1 MAVEQDSAALR
12 IHEAQEQVHQR
23 RLAGP
28 GWSDHAQ
35 GLTWLELERAILD
48 GAAAASRI
56 AERDVLE
63 DDHRPEAR
71 RHHRLGRWLDLGCGI
86 EQVIHPAS
94 RRHREHAAVEQL
106 HQIAQ
111 GAEDFDPE
119 QQNHQQCRKRQLT
132 CRYSHR
138 APCERNGGASRD
150 PQQGD
155 AAGGDVDG
163 QHPHGA
169 AIQVAGTLGQLHA
182 ALTALTKRFERGQA
196 LDAVEE
202 VGGRGDLGVA
212 EGDAGAAVPAMKDR
226 RQQQRKQRKQDK
238 HDRHLQI
245 EERHEG
251 KDQHRRQRRDH
262 QLGQVLAEKRV

>member
-1 MAVEQDSAALR
+1 M
-12 IHEAQEQVHQR
+12 
-23 RLAGP
+23 
-28 GWSDHAQ
+28 
-35 GLTWLELERAILD
+35 ELERAILD
-48 GAAAASRI
+48 GAATPSGV
-56 AERDVLE
+56 AERDVVE
-63 DDHRPEAR
+63 VDHRPDAR
-71 RHHRLGRWLDLGCGI
+71 RDHRLGGRLDFGHGI
-86 EQVIHPAS
+86 EQLVHPAS

-169 AIQVAGTLGQLHA
+169 AIQVAGTLGQLHT
-182 ALTALTKRFERGQA
+182 ALTALTKRFERGQ
-196 LDAVEE
+196 
-202 VGGRGDLGVA
+202 GVA

-238 HDRHLQI
+238 HDRRLQI
-245 EERHEG
+245 EECHEG